1 MQNIKTIINREL
13 SWLSFNDRVLQESAD
28 PQVPLSER
36 IKFLGIFSNNMDEFF
51 KVRVATI
58 KRMIDIKIQSQKTL
72 GEKPVKV
79 LTKIQQAV
87 IALQKK
93 SETIFEEL
101 LVELGKQN
109 IFIIRET
116 ELNDEQSHFVQEFF
130 EDKVQPAL
138 SPIMLRNIENFPF
151 LQDKSIY
158 LFTKLSKA
166 SSKKNFEYAIIEL
179 PTAVLPR
186 FIVLPSVGDKKYIIL
201 LDDVIRFNLKEVFD
215 IFDYSN
221 FDAYTVKLTRDAELD
236 IDNDLTKSF
245 LEKIQKGVS
254 GRKKGQP
261 VRFVY
266 DNEMPEDMLKY
277 LKQAMD
283 LDQYDSMIP
292 GGRYHNFKDFM
303 KFPNIGGSQLEFP
316 PMPASNHPELINEA
330 SILKA
335 INRKDILLHYPYQK
349 FSHFINLLRE
359 AAIDPEV
366 KSIKITLYR
375 VSSNSKVINALINA
389 AHNEKEVTVVIELQ
403 ARFDEKSNIYW
414 SRKLEEAGVKVLFGI
429 PGLKVHSKLLLIT
442 SVSGKNTQIVSGI
455 CTGNFHEGNAS
466 VYTDVAFLTADK
478 RITKEVEKI
487 FNYFENTYKYQNFKH
502 LLVAPLYMRNKLVML
517 IDKEIKNAKEGK
529 DAYVILKI
537 NNLVDPEMIKK
548 LYQASQNGVKIKLII
563 RGICSII
570 PGVPNLSENI
580 EAISIVDRYLEHARI
595 FVFCNNN
602 EEKYYISSADWMT
615 RNLDNRIEVASP
627 IYDPDIQRELKTI
640 IDIELRD
647 NVKARIIDQC
657 QANVYKKDLQEEVI
671 RSQVEIWKFYKELAD
686 TN

>member
-28 PQVPLSER
+28 PLVPLSER

-58 KRMIDIKIQSQKTL
+58 KRMIDIKVQSHKTL
-72 GEKPVKV
+72 GEKPVRV

-93 SETIFEEL
+93 SETIYEDL

-109 IFIIRET
+109 IFIIHEKD
-116 ELNDEQSHFVQEFF
+116 LNEEQSVFVRDYF

-138 SPIMLRNIENFPF
+138 SPIMIGNIAQFPF

-166 SSKKNFEYAIIEL
+166 KNKKDFEYALIEL

-186 FIVLPSVGDKKYIIL
+186 FIVLPPVGNKKYIIL

-215 IFDYSN
+215 IFEYDT

-236 IDNDLTKSF
+236 IDNDLSKSF

-266 DNEMPEDMLKY
+266 DNEMPDDMLKY

-303 KFPNIGGSQLEFP
+303 KFPNIGGPQLEFP
-316 PMPASNHPELINEA
+316 EMPASNHPDLSHEA

-335 INRKDILLHYPYQK
+335 ITKKDILLHYPYQK

-366 KSIKITLYR
+366 RSIKITLYR

-442 SVSGKNTQIVSGI
+442 SVSKKSETQIAGI

-466 VYTDVAFLTADK
+466 VYTDVSLLSADK
-478 RITKEVEKI
+478 RITREVEKI
-487 FNYFENTYKYQNFKH
+487 FNYFENTYKHQNFKY
-502 LLVAPLYMRNKLVML
+502 LLVAPHYMRNKLIAL
-517 IDKEIKNAKEGK
+517 IDKEIKNALEGK
-529 DAYVILKI
+529 NAYIILKI
-537 NNLVDPEMIKK
+537 NNLVDPEMIKR
-548 LYQASQNGVKIKLII
+548 LYQASQEGVKIKLIV
-563 RGICSII
+563 RGICSLV
-570 PGVPNLSENI
+570 PGVPGVSENI
-580 EAISIVDRYLEHARI
+580 EAISIVDRYLEHSRI
-595 FVFCNNN
+595 FIFCNND

-627 IYDPDIQRELKTI
+627 IFDPDIQKEIRTI
-640 IDIELRD
+640 IDIALKD
-647 NVKARIIDQC
+647 NVKSRIIDQC
-657 QANVYKKDLQEEVI
+657 QANIYKRNLQEEII
-671 RSQVEIWKFYKELAD
+671 RSQYEIWKFYKELAG